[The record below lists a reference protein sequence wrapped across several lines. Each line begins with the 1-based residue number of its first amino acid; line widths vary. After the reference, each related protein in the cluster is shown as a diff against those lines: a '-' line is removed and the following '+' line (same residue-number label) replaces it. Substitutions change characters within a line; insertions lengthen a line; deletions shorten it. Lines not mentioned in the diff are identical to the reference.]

1 MSDDLMAR
9 YLELAKVQNIE
20 SVAAYAYE
28 WHKLAAD
35 AQISG
40 RINLGAMCEGRGNFY
55 AKQDEGEYLRIIDR
69 SLSELISV
77 SYCEAV

>member
-1 MSDDLMAR
+1 MSDELMAR

-20 SVAAYAYE
+20 SVAEYAYE

-35 AQISG
+35 MQIAG
-40 RINLGAMCEGRGNFY
+40 RINLGAMCEERGNFY